1 MSFMAEILRG
11 QQIEDVLVDTE
22 VVYLMLGDGT
32 QVSIRGLVVVEP
44 KAENMARFCAYF
56 DSQGRELG
64 SCERS

>member
-11 QQIEDVLVDTE
+11 QQIDDVLVDTE

-44 KAENMARFCAYF
+44 RPENIIKFAAYI
-56 DSQGRELG
+56 DSTGRALG